1 MVLMASTP
9 PHAGQHAPLPV
20 DEPSGAANAAD
31 ASGHLLGAADIRRI
45 AAEAGI
51 SPTKK
56 YGQNFV
62 IDPGTVRR
70 IVREAGVQPGD
81 HVLEIGPGL
90 GSLTLA
96 LLEAGAVVDAV
107 EIDPELA
114 ARLPRTVAQFMPQA
128 QGSFAVL
135 QRDALTLQPS
145 DLPTLASCERFTL
158 VANLPYNVA
167 TPIVLTL
174 LERFDNLDRF
184 LVMVQKEVADRLAAT
199 PGGKVYGTPS
209 VKLAW
214 YGTAERVG
222 LVGRNVFWPAPN
234 VDSALVA
241 FSRSSGRHPD
251 DDAADNNDSTA
262 SADGINNTADSNT
275 HTIHTAH
282 AEELHAPG
290 ERERVFRLIDAAF
303 GQRRKTLHAALR
315 RLVPDEAYARAGI
328 DPTRRGETL
337 TIEEFT
343 TLSRAMGSCEA
354 SASDGTVNP
363 DMVHATVHATTVHSD
378 TGLEQRGSGI

>member
-1 MVLMASTP
+1 MAASTQEQRP
-9 PHAGQHAPLPV
+9 RAMLLP
-20 DEPSGAANAAD
+20 DNANAA
-31 ASGHLLGAADIRRI
+31 GHLLGAADIRRI

-70 IVREAGVQPGD
+70 IVREAGVWPGD
-81 HVLEIGPGL
+81 HVLEVGPGL

-96 LLEAGAVVDAV
+96 LLEAGATVLAV
-107 EIDPELA
+107 EIDPALA
-114 ARLPRTVAQFMPQA
+114 ARLPQTVARFMPQA
-128 QGSFAVL
+128 QNRFAVL
-135 QRDALTLQPS
+135 QRDALALQPD
-145 DLPTLASCERFTL
+145 DLPALESCERFTL

-174 LERFDNLDRF
+174 LERFDKLDRF
-184 LVMVQKEVADRLAAT
+184 LVMVQKEVADRLAAK

-241 FSRSSGRHPD
+241 FTRATNRRNRLDLAVGQP
-251 DDAADNNDSTA
+251 A
-262 SADGINNTADSNT
+262 S
-275 HTIHTAH
+275 
-282 AEELHAPG
+282 G

-315 RLVPDEAYARAGI
+315 HEVPAEAYARAGI

-343 TLSRAMGSCEA
+343 RLSQAAQSLGA

-363 DMVHATVHATTVHSD
+363 DVAHANAVHAQNAHTVNSD
-378 TGLEQRGSGI
+378 IGLEQRGSGI